1 MKGNPHKKMT
11 FEDRLPKVLH
21 LGRHERKV
29 WKFFKRRNRKL
40 FRKTMKKQ
48 IEEQI
53 KNGQE
58 YM

>member
-29 WKFFKRRNRKL
+29 WKLFKRRNRKL
-40 FRKTMKKQ
+40 FRKDMKKQ
-48 IEEQI
+48 IEEYSNYG
-53 KNGQE
+53 KE